1 MNDKKQCQC
10 PDSSELER
18 LLHDSTA
25 SAAPTDIIE
34 HLGACPG
41 CQQKLEEMA
50 VKESQ
55 VVELVHHIDRDRPET
70 RSAYWPAL
78 NSIRETPTSVGAPTV
93 LGAPIGRSEEFLA
106 NSSAP
111 RPVEEDLSFLDP
123 SEDAAYLG
131 RLGRFEVARIIG
143 RGGMGIV
150 FEAYDS
156 HLQRNVAVKVLDP
169 ELADDEIARQRFCRE
184 ARAAAAI
191 THEHIVTVHNVEPPT
206 GGKPPFLVMQLI
218 HGETLEKKLSRDGR
232 LPLPL
237 ILRVGMQ
244 VSAGLAAAHS
254 LGLIHRDV
262 KPGNILLEETGLRV
276 KLTDFGLARC
286 VEDLKL
292 TQTGFV
298 TGTPLYMSPEQA
310 LGSKIDERSD
320 LFSLGAVLY
329 EMSTGRPPFSGDTPL
344 AVLRQITDSTAK
356 SVRTHNPDV
365 PAWLND
371 LIQSLLAKRPDER
384 PISASVVAQ
393 QLAERLSVYEP
404 ISPVQIPAVHTSGAC
419 ETVQRQHRRGRV
431 RSLLGGVA
439 LGAVLAFAA
448 VFPFLGRRPESPTG
462 AGPVGPEA
470 VATLAG
476 NAGPVWSLAFTPDSH
491 RLAMGSD
498 EGSVKLWNVVTR
510 KLDSTI
516 HVHKGPVWGA
526 SISSDGKLLATGH
539 DDGSVHVFDLASE
552 KEVATIKTESPLR
565 SLEFAPSGHTLATGA
580 RTGEVAVWNA
590 DSGEKI
596 VAMEGHQGSVAD
608 LVFSADGAALG
619 TASSDKTA
627 RIWNVQTGRERI
639 RLDSPTGG
647 LAAIAISADGQL
659 IATGGWDKV
668 VRVWEMS
675 SGSLKG
681 ALEGHTAE
689 IDSLAFAPQGTL
701 LASAGDDK
709 EVRLWDAGGL
719 KSLPTEVGHTGA
731 VTALVFAH
739 DGTLASA
746 GRDGTARLWSTAAL
760 KTEGSRP

>member
-1 MNDKKQCQC
+1 MNDHEKCQC

-25 SAAPTDIIE
+25 SAAPTDIIQ
-34 HLGACPG
+34 HLDACPG
-41 CQQKLEEMA
+41 CQQRLEELA

-55 VVELVHHIDRDRPET
+55 VVELVQHIDRDRPDT

-78 NSIRETPTSVGAPTV
+78 NAVRETPTSLGAPTV
-93 LGAPIGRSEEFLA
+93 LGAPIGRAEEFLA
-106 NSSAP
+106 SGSAP
-111 RPVEEDLSFLDP
+111 QAVEEDLSFLDP

-131 RLGRFEVARIIG
+131 RLGRFEIARIIG

-156 HLQRNVAVKVLDP
+156 HLQRTVAVKVLDP
-169 ELADDEIARQRFCRE
+169 ELADDEVARQRFCRE

-191 THEHIVTVHNVEPPT
+191 THEHVVTVHNVEPPT
-206 GGKPPFLVMQLI
+206 AGKPPFLVMQLI
-218 HGETLEKKLSRDGR
+218 QGETLEKRLSRDGR
-232 LPLPL
+232 LPVPM

-244 VSAGLAAAHS
+244 ISAGLAAAHS

-262 KPGNILLEETGLRV
+262 KPGNILLEESFQRV

-310 LGSKIDERSD
+310 LGDKIDERSD

-329 EMSTGRPPFSGDTPL
+329 EMSTGQPPFSGDTPL

-356 SVRTHNPDV
+356 SVRTLNPDA
-365 PAWLND
+365 PAWLNE
-371 LIQSLLAKRPDER
+371 LIQKLLAKRPDER

-393 QLAERLSVYEP
+393 QLAERLGAFEP

-419 ETVQRQHRRGRV
+419 ETVQRQHRRGRL
-431 RSLLGGVA
+431 RSLVGGIA
-439 LGAVLAFAA
+439 LGAVLALAA
-448 VFPFLGRRPESPTG
+448 AFPFLGRSGSTPTG
-462 AGPVGPEA
+462 PIGPEA
-470 VATLAG
+470 IATLTG
-476 NAGPVWSLAFTPDSH
+476 NAGPVWSLAFAPDGQ

-498 EGSVKLWNVVTR
+498 DGTVKLWRVASR

-516 HVHKGPVWGA
+516 HLHKGPVWGT
-526 SISSDGKLLATGH
+526 SISSDGQILATGH
-539 DDGSVHVFDLASE
+539 DDGSVHIVDLATE
-552 KEVATIKTESPLR
+552 KELSSFETGSAIR
-565 SLEFAPSGHTLATGA
+565 SLEFAPGGHTLATGS
-580 RTGEVAVWNA
+580 RTGQVAVWNA
-590 DSGEKI
+590 DTGKKL
-596 VAMEGHQGSVAD
+596 ATMEGHEGIVAD
-608 LVFSADGAALG
+608 LAFSPDGTVLG
-619 TASSDKTA
+619 TAGSDKTA
-627 RIWNVQTGRERI
+627 RIWNVDTGRERM

-647 LAAIAISADGQL
+647 LLAISISGDGQL

-675 SGSLKG
+675 SGSQKG
-681 ALEGHTAE
+681 ALEGHAAE
-689 IDSLAFAPQGTL
+689 IAAVAFAPRGTL
-701 LASAGDDK
+701 LASAGDDR
-709 EVRLWDAGGL
+709 EVRLWDASTL

-731 VTALVFAH
+731 VSTLTFAP

-746 GRDGTARLWSTAAL
+746 GRDGTARLW
-760 KTEGSRP
+760 KTGELQAQSVRK